1 RARRAPCRT
10 HRRGRSRRAGPTV
23 RADPTT
29 GRGCIAGRHLPS
41 RPGAAPTQ
49 GHRATEHV
57 SNLLIDGLETEFP
70 AIRSLEARPTNLPP
84 QRTSFLGREREVD
97 EVSALLTETRILTLT
112 GPGGTGKTRLA
123 LKVAADHLDEFSDGV
138 FFVDL
143 SSITESALVPS
154 LIAQALV
161 V

>member
-1 RARRAPCRT
+1 
-10 HRRGRSRRAGPTV
+10 
-23 RADPTT
+23 
-29 GRGCIAGRHLPS
+29 
-41 RPGAAPTQ
+41 
-49 GHRATEHV
+49 V